1 MKDLAFSLRINSVN
15 LITRRIHSG
24 NDKSL
29 IPTRASLLHRLQNS
43 HDDQSWRDF
52 FDTYW
57 RLIYNSAVKAG
68 LTDAEA
74 QDVVQETVLSAWKAM
89 PNFKYDTE
97 AGSFKGW
104 LLQLTNWRIADCAR
118 HRSVDIQAPINE
130 SETEIGNRPIER
142 AADPRGFDLEAVWD
156 EEFELNLLEVA
167 MERAKLKVDPKD
179 YQIFDLYGLK
189 EWPAAKVA
197 ETLGVTRARVYLAK
211 HRVGAL
217 IKKALKNL
225 HKSPVNGKLVRKP

>member
-1 MKDLAFSLRINSVN
+1 MP
-15 LITRRIHSG
+15 SG

-29 IPTRASLLHRLQNS
+29 IPTRASLLHRLQNA
-43 HDDQSWRDF
+43 HDDESWRDF

-57 RLIYNSAVKAG
+57 RLIYNSATKAG

-74 QDVVQETVLSAWKAM
+74 QDVVQETVLSAWKNL
-89 PNFKYDTE
+89 PNFKYDTSV
-97 AGSFKGW
+97 GSFKGW
-104 LLQLTNWRIADCAR
+104 LLQLTNWRISDCVR
-118 HRSVDIQAPINE
+118 NRPEEVQAPVTGR
-130 SETEIGNRPIER
+130 ETEIGTRPIER
-142 AADPRGFDLEAVWD
+142 AADPRGFDLQTVWD
-156 EEFELNLLEVA
+156 EEFEMNLLEVA
-167 MERAKLKVDPKD
+167 MERAKVKVDPKD

-211 HRVGAL
+211 HRVGRL

-225 HKSPVNGKLVRKP
+225 RKSPVNRKLAPKS